1 MSAGIYIHMPF
12 CIRKCP
18 YCDFYSEPFE
28 KQLADNYIKAL
39 CTHISSYR
47 EYSVKSDTIYFGGG
61 TPSLLT
67 PEQIGSI
74 LSAVNDNF
82 IVEDAEIT
90 LEANP
95 SSVNYEKLCEYRKA
109 GINRISFG
117 VQSSDNSQLRFLG
130 RLHDFDSAARAVY
143 DAQRAGFDNISC
155 DIMLG
160 LSGQDMNSLNATIDS
175 ITSLPIKHIS
185 AYMLKIEEGTAF
197 DNDAVRSSVA
207 DDDLQ
212 CDMYLN
218 TVERLDNLG
227 FEQYEISNFA
237 KEHCYSRH
245 NMKYWQGEEYIG
257 FGPAAHSYFNG
268 QRFCS
273 PRDIIKYIKSPLNTK
288 IITESNPDK
297 TEEYIMLSLRLK
309 QGLSLRKVC
318 ELGGEKLMEF
328 IKNKSEM
335 YVKNGL
341 CIIDNDRISLTPKGF
356 LVSNS
361 IIVSFLESGNQ
372 KS

>member
-1 MSAGIYIHMPF
+1 MSAGIYIHIPF

-18 YCDFYSEPFE
+18 YCDFYSVPFE
-28 KQLADNYIKAL
+28 KQLADDYVKSL
-39 CTHISSYR
+39 CSHIEAYR
-47 EYSVKSDTIYFGGG
+47 EYGVKADTIYFGGG
-61 TPSLLT
+61 TPSLLAS
-67 PEQIGSI
+67 EQIGRI
-74 LSAVNDNF
+74 MSAVNDSF
-82 IVEDAEIT
+82 FVKDAEIT

-95 SSVNYEKLCEYRKA
+95 SSVDYEKLCEYRKA

-117 VQSSDNSQLRFLG
+117 VQSSDNSQLRFLE
-130 RLHDFDSAARAVY
+130 RLHDFDSASKAVY

-160 LSGQDMNSLNATIDS
+160 LSGQDMNSLNATIDR
-175 ITSLPIKHIS
+175 ITALPINHIS

-237 KEHCYSRH
+237 KEERYSRH
-245 NMKYWQGEEYIG
+245 NIKYWQGEEYIG

-268 QRFCS
+268 KRFCL
-273 PRDIIKYIKSPLNTK
+273 PRDIIKYIENPLDTK
-288 IITESNPDK
+288 NIIESNPDK
-297 TEEYIMLSLRLK
+297 AEEYIMLSLRLK
-309 QGLSLRKVC
+309 WGISLKKVC
-318 ELGGEKLMEF
+318 ELGSEKHMEF
-328 IKNKSEM
+328 IKNKAEM
-335 YVKNGL
+335 YAKNGL
-341 CIIDNDRISLTPKGF
+341 CVIDNDRISLTPKGF

-361 IIVSFLESGNQ
+361 IIASFLQEWD
-372 KS
+372 

>member
-1 MSAGIYIHMPF
+1 MGAGIYIHIPF

-18 YCDFYSEPFE
+18 YCDFYSVLYE
-28 KQLADNYIKAL
+28 KKLTDDYVKAL
-39 CTHISSYR
+39 CCHIKAYR
-47 EYSVKSDTIYFGGG
+47 EYGVKADTIYFGGG
-61 TPSLLT
+61 TPSLLK
-67 PEQIGSI
+67 PKQIDKI
-74 LSAVNDNF
+74 LSGLNGNF
-82 IVEDAEIT
+82 NVKDAEIT

-95 SSVNYEKLCEYRKA
+95 SSVDYEKLCEYRKT

-117 VQSSDNSQLRFLG
+117 VQSADNRQLRFLG
-130 RLHDFDSAARAVY
+130 RLHDFDSASRAVY
-143 DAQRAGFDNISC
+143 DAQRAGFDDISC

-160 LSGQDMNSLNATIDS
+160 LSGQDMNSLNVTIDR
-175 ITSLPIKHIS
+175 IASLPIKHIS

-197 DNDAVRSSVA
+197 DNDVVRRSIA
-207 DDDLQ
+207 DEDLQ

-218 TVERLDNLG
+218 TVERLDRLG

-237 KEHCYSRH
+237 KEKRYSRH

-273 PRDIIKYIKSPLNTK
+273 LSDIMKYIENPLDTK
-288 IITESNPDK
+288 IITENNPDK

-309 QGLSLRKVC
+309 RGISLKKVC
-318 ELGGEKLMEF
+318 ELGGEELMEC
-328 IKNKSEM
+328 IKNKAEIYSQ
-335 YVKNGL
+335 NRL
-341 CIIDNDRISLTPKGF
+341 CVIENDRISLTPKGF

-361 IIVSFLESGNQ
+361 IIASFLESG
-372 KS
+372 S